1 MTEPRNFIARWSRLK
16 RAVPAR
22 GEVGPSEMPVPS
34 ATAGPDAPAASA
46 VDPASL
52 PPIDT
57 ITAATDI
64 RAFLAA
70 SVPADLAR
78 AALRRAWASDPV
90 IRDFVEVADNQWD
103 FTDPAAMPGF
113 GPLPNGVDQTRLAA
127 QEAGPRDDTPHVSAD
142 NAGATMVD
150 EVDQARAAEY
160 ALLATLLW
168 RSPDAGMLERLA
180 ALRGDASPLGA
191 AHATLA
197 EAAAKTD
204 AERAKGEHFA
214 LFEGLGR
221 GKLLPYASYYLTG
234 SLSGRP
240 LAQLRDSLAGLG
252 IERADGHS
260 EPEDHAAIL
269 CEIMAD
275 LAARRIAAP
284 AEADREFFAKHL
296 APWIGRFFADL
307 ERAASADLYAC
318 VGTVGRTF
326 MEIET
331 EAFRLAASES

>member
-1 MTEPRNFIARWSRLK
+1 MTEPSNFVARWSRLK
-16 RAVPAR
+16 RGVPAR
-22 GEVGPSEMPVPS
+22 GEVGPSTMPVPS
-34 ATAGPDAPAASA
+34 ATAGPDAPAAST

-70 SVPADLAR
+70 GVPADLAR
-78 AALRRAWASDPV
+78 AALRRAWASDPI
-90 IRDFVEVADNQWD
+90 IRDFIEVADNQWD
-103 FTDPAAMPGF
+103 FTDPKAMAGF
-113 GPLPNGVDQTRLAA
+113 GPLPNGVDLPSLAA
-127 QEAGPRDDTPHVSAD
+127 QAAAALDDAPHVSAD

-150 EVDQARAAEY
+150 EVDQGRAAEY

-168 RSPDAGMLERLA
+168 QSPDAGMLERLA
-180 ALRGDASPLGA
+180 ALRGDATPLGA
-191 AHATLA
+191 AHAALA

-204 AERAKGEHFA
+204 AERAKGEYFA

-252 IERADGHS
+252 IKRAEGHS

-296 APWIGRFFADL
+296 APWMGRFFADL
-307 ERAASADLYAC
+307 ERAGSAYLYAR

-331 EAFRLAASES
+331 EAFRLPASES

>member
-1 MTEPRNFIARWSRLK
+1 MTEPRNFVARWSRLK

-34 ATAGPDAPAASA
+34 ATAGPDAPAAST

-70 SVPADLAR
+70 GVPADLAR
-78 AALRRAWASDPV
+78 AALRRAWASDPI
-90 IRDFVEVADNQWD
+90 IRDFIEVADNQWD
-103 FTDPAAMPGF
+103 FTDPKAMAGF
-113 GPLPNGVDQTRLAA
+113 GPLPNGVDLPSLAA
-127 QEAGPRDDTPHVSAD
+127 QAAAALDDAPHVSAD
-142 NAGATMVD
+142 NAGATAVD

-168 RSPDAGMLERLA
+168 SSPDAGMLERLA
-180 ALRGDASPLGA
+180 GLRGEASPLGA
-191 AHATLA
+191 AHAALA
-197 EAAAKTD
+197 ESAAKTD
-204 AERAKGEHFA
+204 VERAKGEYFA

-252 IERADGHS
+252 IERAEGHS

-269 CEIMAD
+269 CEIMAG
-275 LAARRIAAP
+275 LAGGKFETP
-284 AEADREFFAKHL
+284 AGADRALFEQHL

-307 ERAASADLYAC
+307 ERADAADLYRRIGA
-318 VGTVGRTF
+318 VGRVF
-326 MEIET
+326 ISIES
-331 EAFRLAASES
+331 EAFALPS